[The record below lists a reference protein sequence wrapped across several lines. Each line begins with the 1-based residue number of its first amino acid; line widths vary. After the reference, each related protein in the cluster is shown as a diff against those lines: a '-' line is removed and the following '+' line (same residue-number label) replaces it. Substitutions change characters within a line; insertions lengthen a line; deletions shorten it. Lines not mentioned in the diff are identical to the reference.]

1 MKYTTELFHL
11 KSVFEKLASDLL
23 LFDAIDV
30 FICQLGSETLLLWC
44 LDEYLE
50 KIKYQYYW
58 YKGLFWVV
66 MPGMTGSL
74 QPRLSVSAKAHCIYF
89 SLLV

>member
-23 LFDAIDV
+23 LIDAIDV

-44 LDEYLE
+44 LD
-50 KIKYQYYW
+50 
-58 YKGLFWVV
+58 V
-66 MPGMTGSL
+66 
-74 QPRLSVSAKAHCIYF
+74 
-89 SLLV
+89 